1 MKSGLQLRE
10 LFGSVETDTSAA
22 LDRLLKLIK
31 LTGIAY
37 RTGHVTVA
45 IKQFRF
51 NIEIV
56 EYRHES
62 FEKGARTIHHD
73 SCLGKF
79 RNRKRGSCRI
89 AVRPAGDGETST
101 PLRHSEFFFLLMFI
115 FSFYRKYI
123 MDGTNLKFNQ
133 KIVPI
138 PESYKIFYLEQFF
151 DRSLTLFPSGG
162 LQYQMRMNRLF
173 RCLKTANSGI

>member
-1 MKSGLQLRE
+1 
-10 LFGSVETDTSAA
+10 
-22 LDRLLKLIK
+22 
-31 LTGIAY
+31 
-37 RTGHVTVA
+37 
-45 IKQFRF
+45 
-51 NIEIV
+51 
-56 EYRHES
+56 
-62 FEKGARTIHHD
+62 
-73 SCLGKF
+73 
-79 RNRKRGSCRI
+79 
-89 AVRPAGDGETST
+89 
-101 PLRHSEFFFLLMFI
+101 MFI